1 MGKKKLIIGVDGGGS
16 KSIGAA
22 ADESG
27 RVLAVYRGGG
37 TNSYQIGAEQARRNL
52 KEIMDGLERACG
64 GACVLLSVG
73 LPSLDTTADKAT
85 LRAFAGD
92 VFDPERLILESDACM
107 ALEGM
112 TVGDRG
118 MIVICGTG
126 SMALLDDGS
135 SQRVAGGWG
144 YLLGDP
150 GSGYSIALAGLRAAI
165 RAWEG
170 TGPETALADRAM
182 AYWKLNQPRDLI
194 GLIYDPACGP
204 DTVARFA
211 GEVFALA
218 EDGDGE
224 AENIIREETRLVAW
238 QAASLLQS
246 APGVEKVGLYGGIFQ
261 HQPLARQLFA
271 DALRAR
277 LPGRSIQIV
286 KPEYPPEIG
295 AVIRGFKRLGTLN
308 DTRLANLKTS
318 YYALSEAAQ
327 KELRVES

>member
-1 MGKKKLIIGVDGGGS
+1 MEKKKIIIGVDGGGS
-16 KSIGAA
+16 KSIGVA

-27 RVLAVYRGGG
+27 RALAVYRGGG
-37 TNSYQIGAEQARRNL
+37 TNYYQTGMEQARWNL
-52 KEIMDGLERACG
+52 KEIVDALETACG
-64 GACVLLSVG
+64 GVCALLSVG
-73 LPSLDTTADKAT
+73 LPALDTTADEKT
-85 LRAFAGD
+85 LREFAGD
-92 VFDPERLILESDACM
+92 VFEPQSLILESDACM

-112 TVGDRG
+112 TGGDPG

-126 SMALLDDGS
+126 SMALLDDGN

-150 GSGYSIALAGLRAAI
+150 GSGYGIAMAGLRAAI

-170 TGPETALADRAM
+170 TGPETALADRALV
-182 AYWKLNQPRDLI
+182 YWKLKQPRELI

-204 DTVARFA
+204 DAVARFA

-218 EDGDGE
+218 EEGDGE
-224 AENIIREETRLVAW
+224 ALQIIREETRLVAW

-246 APGVEKVGLYGGIFQ
+246 APEVEKVGLYGGIFQ
-261 HQPLARQLFA
+261 HQPLARKLFA

-277 LPGRSIQIV
+277 LPGHTIQIV
-286 KPEYPPEIG
+286 EPEFPPEIG

-308 DTRLANLKTS
+308 AERLANLKMIK
-318 YYALSEAAQ
+318 
-327 KELRVES
+327 KEVV

>member
-1 MGKKKLIIGVDGGGS
+1 MEKKKLIIGVDGGGS

-52 KEIMDGLERACG
+52 KEIVDALERACG
-64 GACVLLSVG
+64 GACTLLSVG
-73 LPSLDTTADKAT
+73 LPSLDTTADEKT
-85 LRAFAGD
+85 LRNFAGD

-112 TVGDRG
+112 TGGDRG

-126 SMALLDDGS
+126 SMALLDDGTG
-135 SQRVAGGWG
+135 QRVAGGWG

-150 GSGYSIALAGLRAAI
+150 GSGYGIAMAGLRAAI
-165 RAWEG
+165 SAWEG
-170 TGPETALADRAM
+170 TGPETTLSDRALA
-182 AYWKLNQPRDLI
+182 YWDIKQPRDLI
-194 GLIYDPACGP
+194 GLIYDPTCGP
-204 DTVARFA
+204 DAVARFA

-218 EDGDGE
+218 EAGDGE
-224 AENIIREETRLVAW
+224 AVNIIREETRRVAW

-261 HQPLARQLFA
+261 HQPLARRLFA
-271 DALRAR
+271 DALRER
-277 LPGRSIQIV
+277 LPDRTIQIMNPV
-286 KPEYPPEIG
+286 YPPEIG
-295 AVIRGFKRLGTLN
+295 AVIRGLKRLGTLN
-308 DTRLANLKTS
+308 AEKLAALKTT
-318 YYALSEAAQ
+318 YEKLTEAKGA
-327 KELRVES
+327 K